1 MAAPKTSISPK
12 ARPSLDEQTKSII
25 PDIRPKKK
33 PSQEEIQNSALA
45 RQEEEALQR
54 MRSEEFGDLEFRYTL
69 DKQLRKNPLA
79 RLGYENK
86 HGDKVADL
94 NDVTAYLTYVFDNP
108 ELKTQAMVTAGTS
121 NENEAYYRMEKYY
134 LDNPEI
140 FDNAFYF
147 PSDMT
152 KQSLE
157 KKSLKYAFPQE
168 RVKEL
173 FPDDILTDVDDAS
186 PRIWSHEMTHRGFDR
201 LVEYKN
207 QIGKEAFKEKYGE
220 KALKTLEGIH
230 RDTGKNEFFTEY
242 LDDLDESFNYPNK
255 NKLATFTKGRSKFL
269 DVNTE
274 SNIDRF
280 QKDFI
285 MSGYNT
291 NKRSNKNS
299 YGGLGNLLVAAQDVL
314 KAQGEPPK
322 AEPIGFLKKLRNRLG
337 LSEGGDV
344 STQMDLM
351 LPSAD
356 DDIRPRLP
364 SV

>member
-1 MAAPKTSISPK
+1 MAALETSINPK

-25 PDIRPKKK
+25 PNIRPKKK
-33 PSQEEIQNSALA
+33 PSQEVIQNSALA

-157 KKSLKYAFPQE
+157 KKSL
-168 RVKEL
+168 
-173 FPDDILTDVDDAS
+173 ICS
-186 PRIWSHEMTHRGFDR
+186 
-201 LVEYKN
+201 
-207 QIGKEAFKEKYGE
+207 
-220 KALKTLEGIH
+220 
-230 RDTGKNEFFTEY
+230 
-242 LDDLDESFNYPNK
+242 
-255 NKLATFTKGRSKFL
+255 
-269 DVNTE
+269 
-274 SNIDRF
+274 
-280 QKDFI
+280 
-285 MSGYNT
+285 
-291 NKRSNKNS
+291 
-299 YGGLGNLLVAAQDVL
+299 
-314 KAQGEPPK
+314 
-322 AEPIGFLKKLRNRLG
+322 LRK
-337 LSEGGDV
+337 
-344 STQMDLM
+344 
-351 LPSAD
+351 
-356 DDIRPRLP
+356 
-364 SV
+364 